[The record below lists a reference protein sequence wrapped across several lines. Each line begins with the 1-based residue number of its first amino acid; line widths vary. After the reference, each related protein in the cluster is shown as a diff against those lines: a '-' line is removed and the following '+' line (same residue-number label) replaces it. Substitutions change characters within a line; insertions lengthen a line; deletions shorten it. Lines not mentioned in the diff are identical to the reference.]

1 MRDAVREIRTGMSGN
16 EHPIE
21 CFDIRARRT
30 VDNDIRTPH
39 YHEHIEF
46 LYADRPCDVGVW
58 VGGESVRFRTGDM
71 LVINAN
77 VPHTFDNRLELSG
90 YICIKVLPEM
100 VYSSESAFFDLRY
113 ALPFFKNSIE
123 GYQYFSGEEI
133 GDGSVRESFCSC
145 LSEWQSREYGY
156 EVALKSHV
164 MSIFLWTVRHRQQRF
179 PTVET
184 ESVNHRLIQR
194 SLDHINSNYTDVTE
208 SSAAAVAGMSSSHYS
223 REFSRCV
230 GRSFRD
236 YLLLTR
242 INAAEKLLLLTDMS
256 VTEIALASGFATSSH
271 FIERFKR
278 LRGMTPSKYR
288 QTWVKN

>member
-1 MRDAVREIRTGMSGN
+1 MRDAVREIHAGRTGN
-16 EHPIE
+16 EYPIE

-30 VDNDIRTPH
+30 LGGDIRTPH

-46 LYADRPCDVGVW
+46 LYADRPCSVNVW
-58 VGGESVRFRTGDM
+58 VGGESVRFETGDM
-71 LVINAN
+71 LIINAN

-100 VYSSESAFFDLRY
+100 IYSAESTFFDLRY
-113 ALPFFKNSIE
+113 ALPFFKNSLE
-123 GYQYFSGEEI
+123 GYQHFSREEI
-133 GDGSVRESFCSC
+133 GEVGVRELFCSC
-145 LSEWQSREYGY
+145 LREWQSREYGY

-164 MSIFLWTVRHRQQRF
+164 MSIFLWTVRHCQQRF
-179 PTVET
+179 PTDGAED
-184 ESVNHRLIQR
+184 VNHRLIQR
-194 SLDHINSNYTDVTE
+194 SLDYINSNYTDVTE
-208 SSAAAVAGMSSSHYS
+208 GSAAAVAGMSNSHYS
-223 REFSRCV
+223 REFARCV
-230 GRSFRD
+230 GRSFRE

-271 FIERFKR
+271 FIERFKS